1 MKNDQKSV
9 FCVVSVVGYR
19 FRNDLLLKLIYE
31 LALMINILK
40 RELRMK
46 REGTKKPV
54 AKVAVKV
61 LDKVLRTEINST
73 SCIVFYQPKAPAK
86 LEKFKK

>member
-1 MKNDQKSV
+1 MKK
-9 FCVVSVVGYR
+9 
-19 FRNDLLLKLIYE
+19 
-31 LALMINILK
+31 
-40 RELRMK
+40 
-46 REGTKKPV
+46 EGTTKPV

-61 LDKVLRTEINST
+61 LDKVLRMDINST